1 SSRAVPAGAG
11 RFASAAL
18 LVFALM
24 IPAAALA
31 EGEEGRVTVRGRITD
46 ETGEGVAGQVV
57 RLLKSRTYVKIT
69 GLRQLDQ
76 IVEDARASTDA
87 LGFYEFEYRPDPA
100 FPYYYLRFYDPRTFD
115 AVKYRLP
122 DDREISKRVRSGR
135 PVEISVSLKF
145 QPDWPKVKALLDSYS
160 PGSQVGQVLRSL
172 GLPSSRAQGGPG
184 PRARRALPAA
194 RASRDPEP
202 GGRQARARGGRVPPS
217 PALGGRCHR
226 RARPLHRRRR
236 RQEGAS
242 HPDAPVGPA
251 LRLRGRSRRD
261 VRLG

>member
-1 SSRAVPAGAG
+1 MTGRSSRAVPAGAG

-100 FPYYYLRFYDPRTFD
+100 FPYYYLRFYDPKTFD

-122 DDREISKRVRSGR
+122 DDRDISKRLRSGR
-135 PVEISVSLKF
+135 PVQVATSLRF
-145 QPDWPKVKALLDSYS
+145 QPDWPKVKTLLDTYP

-172 GLPSSRAQGGPG
+172 GLPSGRAPEGPG
-184 PRARRALPAA
+184 RELWTYDRAGVAYVVEGTRIIETRQL
-194 RASRDPEP
+194 P
-202 GGRQARARGGRVPPS
+202 GGAKSASDGPGKDEPS
-217 PALGGRCHR
+217 PAVRV
-226 RARPLHRRRR
+226 
-236 RQEGAS
+236 
-242 HPDAPVGPA
+242 DGP
-251 LRLRGRSRRD
+251 
-261 VRLG
+261 